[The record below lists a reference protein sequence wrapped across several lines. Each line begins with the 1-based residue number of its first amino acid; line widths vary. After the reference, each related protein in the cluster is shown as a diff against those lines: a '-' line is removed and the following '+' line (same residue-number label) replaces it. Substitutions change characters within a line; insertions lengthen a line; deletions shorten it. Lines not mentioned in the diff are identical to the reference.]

1 MLKSSLKK
9 NWLNRVN
16 DINAL
21 IMNKPD
27 QVVYINEDK
36 CRNSYSCVRVC
47 PVNALEV
54 RSERKHPIIIADRCI
69 GCGLCFLS
77 CSPKAIEYSSS
88 LGKVK
93 DLLQSGRKTAA
104 MVDPSIASE
113 FDDITDYR
121 KFVGMIRKLGFDYV
135 HEVSF
140 GVDLVAYSYKK
151 LFEESSGKYYIT
163 SNCPS
168 IVEMIEK
175 YHPTLVPNLSPIVSP
190 MVATALVTRDL
201 YGDEVANVFIG
212 PCIDIKSEA
221 KLYNDKKLVEAVL
234 TFIEIR
240 QLFEEHGI
248 QEKGVKMAE
257 FDPPFGNWGALY
269 PYPAGILQAAGIKRD
284 IVSSH
289 VITASGAEDVKEAIK
304 DFDHHIDTIRHHFNL
319 FFCPGCMLGPGMNK
333 HDERFRRRSLVKQYA
348 ERRVEVLDKKQWEK
362 DMKRWSELDL
372 SRTFAVNDQRIP
384 EPSEEA
390 VNEVMKIIGKEHRAD
405 ELNCNACGYGSCRE
419 FASTVAK
426 GLAVPEMCHTYNLR
440 NKQEYIETLRQTNK
454 KLSET
459 KKALKESEEQ
469 AMREKDTAQDASETM
484 NSMLNKLPN
493 GVVIVDNDLK
503 ILHSNES
510 FLNIIGE
517 DARTIAEIIPGLRGA
532 DLKTLLPFNVYN
544 IFSFVLRENESV
556 ISRDVQLED
565 RMFNISIFPIRQNRI
580 AGAVIRDLFS
590 PEVQREEVITRVSDV
605 IDKNLEMVQKIG
617 FLLGEGASDTEK
629 MLNSIVESFR
639 QKKIE
644 PGK

>member
-1 MLKSSLKK
+1 MK
-9 NWLNRVN
+9 
-16 DINAL
+16 I
-21 IMNKPD
+21 PD
-27 QVVYINEDK
+27 QVIYINEEK

-47 PVNALEV
+47 PVNAIEV
-54 RSERKHPIIIADRCI
+54 RPERAHPVIIADRCI
-69 GCGLCFLS
+69 GCGLCFLA
-77 CSPKAIEYSSS
+77 CSPRAIEFSDSRS
-88 LGKVK
+88 RVRQI
-93 DLLQSGRKTAA
+93 LQSGRPTAA
-104 MVDPSIASE
+104 LIAPSIASE

-121 KFVGMIRKLGFDYV
+121 KFVGMIRSLGFTYV

-140 GVDLVAYSYKK
+140 GVDLVAYAYRR

-175 YHPTLVPNLSPIVSP
+175 YHPHLVPNLAPLVSP
-190 MVATALVTRDL
+190 MVATAMVTRDL
-201 YGDEVANVFIG
+201 YGEDVANVFIG
-212 PCIDIKSEA
+212 PCIDIKDEA
-221 KLYNDKKLVEAVL
+221 SLYSDRNLVEAVL

-240 QLFEEHGI
+240 QMFEENEI
-248 QEKGVKMAE
+248 QEKTVKMAE

-284 IVSSH
+284 LVSSQ
-289 VITASGAEDVKEAIK
+289 VITASGSEDVKEAIN

-319 FFCPGCMLGPGMNK
+319 FFCPGCMLGPGMIR

-348 ERRVEVLDKKQWEK
+348 EKRVESLDKKQWQK
-362 DMKRWSELDL
+362 DMERWSGLDL
-372 SRTFAVNDQRIP
+372 TRRFTANDQRIP
-384 EPSEEA
+384 EPSPEA
-390 VNEVMKIIGKEHRAD
+390 VIEVMKIIGKDNRAE

-419 FASTVAK
+419 FAATVAK

-469 AMREKDTAQDASETM
+469 AMREKDAAQDASDTM

-493 GVVIVDNDLK
+493 GVVIVDNELK
-503 ILHSNES
+503 ILQSNAR
-510 FLNIIGE
+510 FLEIIGE
-517 DARTIAEIIPGLRGA
+517 DAKAIAEIIPGLRGA

-617 FLLGEGASDTEK
+617 FLLGEGASETEK

-639 QKKIE
+639 QKKNAT
-644 PGK
+644 GK

>member
-1 MLKSSLKK
+1 M
-9 NWLNRVN
+9 R
-16 DINAL
+16 I
-21 IMNKPD
+21 PD
-27 QVVYINEDK
+27 QVIYINEDK

-47 PVNALEV
+47 PVNAIDV
-54 RSERKHPIIIADRCI
+54 KPERAHPVVMADRCI
-69 GCGLCFLS
+69 GCGLCFMA
-77 CSPKAIEYSSS
+77 CSPGAIGFRDSRSQ
-88 LGKVK
+88 VK
-93 DLLQSGRKTAA
+93 QILQSGRRTAA
-104 MVDPSIASE
+104 LIAPSIASE

-121 KFVGMIRKLGFDYV
+121 KFVGMIRSLGFTYV

-140 GVDLVAYSYKK
+140 GVDLVAYAYRK

-175 YHPTLVPNLSPIVSP
+175 YNPHLVPNLAPLVSP
-190 MVATALVTRDL
+190 MTATALVTRDL
-201 YGDEVANVFIG
+201 YGEDVANVFIG
-212 PCIDIKSEA
+212 PCIDVKAEA
-221 KLYNDKKLVEAVL
+221 ARYNDRNLVEAVL

-240 QLFEEHGI
+240 QLFDEYEI
-248 QEKGVKMAE
+248 QEKTVKMAE
-257 FDPPFGNWGALY
+257 FDPPYGNWGALY

-284 IVSSH
+284 LVSSQ
-289 VITASGAEDVKEAIK
+289 VITASGSEDVKEAIS

-319 FFCPGCMLGPGMNK
+319 FFCPGCMLGPGMIR

-348 ERRVEVLDKKQWEK
+348 EKRVDALDKVQWQK
-362 DMKRWSELDL
+362 DMERWSKLDL
-372 SRTFAVNDQRIP
+372 STQFKVNDQRIP
-384 EPSEEA
+384 EPTPEA
-390 VNEVMKIIGKEHRAD
+390 IKEVMKIIGKDSRTE

-459 KKALKESEEQ
+459 KKALKDSEEQ
-469 AMREKDTAQDASETM
+469 AMREKDAAQDASDTM

-493 GVVIVDNDLK
+493 GVVIVDNELK
-503 ILHSNES
+503 ILQSNER
-510 FLNIIGE
+510 FLEIIGE
-517 DARTIAEIIPGLRGA
+517 DAKAIAEIIPGLRGA
-532 DLKTLLPFNVYN
+532 DLKTLLPFTVYN

-565 RMFNISIFPIRQNRI
+565 HMFNISIFPIRQNRI

-590 PEVQREEVITRVSDV
+590 PEVQREEVINRVSDV

-617 FLLGEGASDTEK
+617 FLLGEGASETEK

-639 QKKIE
+639 QKKNAT
-644 PGK
+644 GK

>member
-1 MLKSSLKK
+1 MK
-9 NWLNRVN
+9 
-16 DINAL
+16 I
-21 IMNKPD
+21 PD
-27 QVVYINEDK
+27 QVIYINEDK
-36 CRNSYSCVRVC
+36 CRNSYSCVRAC
-47 PVNALEV
+47 PVNAIEV
-54 RSERKHPIIIADRCI
+54 KPERAHPVIIADRCI
-69 GCGLCFLS
+69 GCGLCYLA
-77 CSPKAIEYSSS
+77 CSPGAIEFMDS
-88 LGKVK
+88 KARVK
-93 DLLQSGRKTAA
+93 EILQSGRPAA
-104 MVDPSIASE
+104 ALVAPSIASE

-121 KFVGMIRKLGFDYV
+121 KFVAMIRKLGFTHV

-140 GVDLVAYSYKK
+140 GVDLVAYAYKK

-163 SNCPS
+163 ANCPS

-175 YHPTLVPNLSPIVSP
+175 YHPHLVPNLAPLVSP
-190 MVATALVTRDL
+190 TIATAMVTRDL
-201 YGDEVANVFIG
+201 YGEEVANVFIG
-212 PCIDIKSEA
+212 PCIDIKAEA
-221 KLYNDKKLVEAVL
+221 DLYSDRNLVEGVL

-240 QLFEEHGI
+240 QLFEENNI
-248 QEKGVKMAE
+248 QEKTVKMSE

-284 IVSSH
+284 LVSSH
-289 VITASGAEDVKEAIK
+289 VITASGAEDVKEAIN

-319 FFCPGCMLGPGMNK
+319 FFCPGCMLGPGMIR
-333 HDERFRRRSLVKQYA
+333 HDERYRRRSLVKQYA
-348 ERRVEVLDKKQWEK
+348 EKRVEALDKKQWQK
-362 DMKRWSELDL
+362 DMDRWSKLDL
-372 SRTFAVNDQRIP
+372 TRTFRANDQRIP
-384 EPSEEA
+384 EPSPESIG
-390 VNEVMKIIGKEHRAD
+390 EVLKIIGKDNRSE

-440 NKQEYIETLRQTNK
+440 NKQEYIETLRQTNR

-469 AMREKDTAQDASETM
+469 AMREKDAAQDASDTM

-493 GVVIVDNDLK
+493 GVVIVDNELK
-503 ILHSNES
+503 ILHSNER
-510 FLNIIGE
+510 FLEIIGE
-517 DARTIAEIIPGLRGA
+517 DAKAIAEIIPGLRGA
-532 DLKTLLPFNVYN
+532 DLKTLMPFNVYN

-565 RMFNISIFPIRQNRI
+565 RMFNVSIFPIRQNRI

-590 PEVQREEVITRVSDV
+590 PEVQREEVISRVSDV
-605 IDKNLEMVQKIG
+605 IDKNLDMVQKIG
-617 FLLGEGASDTEK
+617 FLLGEGASETEK

-639 QKKIE
+639 QKKNE

>member
-1 MLKSSLKK
+1 
-9 NWLNRVN
+9 
-16 DINAL
+16 
-21 IMNKPD
+21 MNGPG
-27 QVVYINEDK
+27 QIIYIAGDK
-36 CRNSYSCVRVC
+36 CRNSYSCVRAC
-47 PVNALEV
+47 PVNAIEV
-54 RSERKHPIIIADRCI
+54 RPERRNPLIIADRCV

-77 CSPKAIEYSSS
+77 CSPKAIEYYSSVP
-88 LGKVK
+88 GVRE
-93 DLLQSGRKTAA
+93 LLKSGRKTAA
-104 MVDPSIASE
+104 LIDPSIASE

-121 KFVGMIRKLGFDYV
+121 KFVGMIRRLGFDYV

-140 GVDLVAYSYKK
+140 GVDLVAYAYKK
-151 LFEESSGKYYIT
+151 LFEVSGGKYYIT
-163 SNCPS
+163 SNCPV

-175 YHPTLVPNLSPIVSP
+175 YHPTLVSNLAPLVSP
-190 MVATALVTRDL
+190 MVATAMVAHDL
-201 YGDEVANVFIG
+201 HGPDVANVFIG
-212 PCIDIKSEA
+212 PCIDTKAEA
-221 KLYNDKKLVEAVL
+221 RLYAGQNLVEAVL

-240 QLFEEHGI
+240 QLFEENGI

-289 VITASGAEDVKEAIK
+289 VITASGREDVREAIT

-319 FFCPGCMLGPGMNK
+319 FFCQGCMLGPGMVR

-348 ERRVEVLDKKQWEK
+348 EKRVESLDKKQWSR
-362 DMKRWSELDL
+362 DMERWSSLDL
-372 SRTFAVNDQRIP
+372 SRTFTPNDQRIP

-390 VNEVMKIIGKEHRAD
+390 VNEVMKIIGKESRSE

-419 FASTVAK
+419 FAVTVAK
-426 GLAVPEMCHTYNLR
+426 GLAVPEMCYTYNLR
-440 NKQEYIETLRQTNK
+440 NKQEYIETLRQTNR

-459 KKALKESEEQ
+459 KRALKESEEQ
-469 AMREKDTAQDASETM
+469 AMREKDAAQDASETM

-510 FLNIIGE
+510 FIDIIGE
-517 DARTIAEIIPGLRGA
+517 DARAIAEIIPGLKGA

-590 PEVQREEVITRVSDV
+590 PEIQREEVISRVSDV

-617 FLLGEGASDTEK
+617 FLLGEGASETEQ

-639 QKKIE
+639 RKK
-644 PGK
+644 GNTGNQA

>member
-1 MLKSSLKK
+1 
-9 NWLNRVN
+9 
-16 DINAL
+16 
-21 IMNKPD
+21 MNIPD
-27 QVVYINEDK
+27 QVIYINEDK
-36 CRNSYSCVRVC
+36 CRNSYSCVRAC
-47 PVNALEV
+47 PVNAIEV
-54 RSERKHPIIIADRCI
+54 KPERRHPVIIADRCI

-77 CSPKAIEYSSS
+77 CSPKAIEFMDSRSR
-88 LGKVK
+88 VK
-93 DLLQSGRKTAA
+93 ELLNSGRKTAA
-104 MVDPSIASE
+104 LIAPSIASE

-121 KFVGMIRKLGFDYV
+121 KFVGMIRKLGFTYV

-140 GVDLVAYSYKK
+140 GVDLVAYAYKK

-163 SNCPS
+163 ANCPA

-175 YHPTLVPNLSPIVSP
+175 YHPHLVPNLAPLVSP
-190 MVATALVTRDL
+190 MVATAMVTRDL
-201 YGDEVANVFIG
+201 YGDDVANVFIG
-212 PCIDIKSEA
+212 PCIDIKAEA
-221 KLYNDKKLVEAVL
+221 TLYNDRRLVEAVL

-240 QLFEEHGI
+240 QLFVENEI
-248 QEKGVKMAE
+248 QEKTVKMAE

-284 IVSSH
+284 LVSSH
-289 VITASGAEDVKEAIK
+289 VITASGAEDVREAVN

-319 FFCPGCMLGPGMNK
+319 FFCPGCMLGPGMIR

-348 ERRVEVLDKKQWEK
+348 EKRVEALDKKEWQK
-362 DMKRWSELDL
+362 NMDRWSSLDL
-372 SRTFAVNDQRIP
+372 TRAFTVNDQRIP
-384 EPSEEA
+384 EPSPEA
-390 VNEVMKIIGKEHRAD
+390 VSEVMKIIGKERSTE

-469 AMREKDTAQDASETM
+469 AMREKDAAQDASDTM

-503 ILHSNES
+503 ILQSNER
-510 FLNIIGE
+510 FLEIIGE
-517 DARTIAEIIPGLRGA
+517 DAKAIAEIIPGLRGA

-639 QKKIE
+639 QKKNE

>member
-1 MLKSSLKK
+1 
-9 NWLNRVN
+9 
-16 DINAL
+16 
-21 IMNKPD
+21 MNIPD
-27 QVVYINEDK
+27 QVIYINEDK
-36 CRNSYSCVRVC
+36 CRNSYSCVRAC
-47 PVNALEV
+47 PVNAIEV
-54 RSERKHPIIIADRCI
+54 RPERRHPVIIADRCI
-69 GCGLCFLS
+69 GCGLCFLA
-77 CSPKAIEYSSS
+77 CSPKAIDYRDSITA
-88 LGKVK
+88 VK
-93 DLLQSGRKTAA
+93 ELLASGRKTAA
-104 MVDPSIASE
+104 LIAPSIASE

-121 KFVGMIRKLGFDYV
+121 KFVGMIRKLGFTYV

-140 GVDLVAYSYKK
+140 GVDLVAYAYKR

-175 YHPTLVPNLSPIVSP
+175 YHPHLVSNLAPLVSP

-201 YGDEVANVFIG
+201 YGAEVANVFIG
-212 PCIDIKSEA
+212 PCIDSKEET
-221 KLYNDKKLVEAVL
+221 KLYAGKKLIEGVL

-240 QLFEEHGI
+240 DLFEENGI

-284 IVSSH
+284 LVSSH
-289 VITASGAEDVKEAIK
+289 VITASGAEDVREAIN

-319 FFCPGCMLGPGMNK
+319 FFCPGCMLGPGMIR
-333 HDERFRRRSLVKQYA
+333 HDERFRRRSLGKQYA
-348 ERRVEVLDKKQWEK
+348 EKRVEALDKKQWQK
-362 DMKRWSELDL
+362 DMERWSSLDL
-372 SRTFAVNDQRIP
+372 TRTFRVNDQRIP
-384 EPSEEA
+384 EPSAEA
-390 VNEVMKIIGKEHRAD
+390 VNEVMKIIGKERST
-405 ELNCNACGYGSCRE
+405 EEINCNACGYGSCRE

-469 AMREKDTAQDASETM
+469 AMREKDAAQDASDTM

-493 GVVIVDNDLK
+493 GVVIVDNELK

-510 FLNIIGE
+510 FLDIIGE
-517 DARTIAEIIPGLRGA
+517 DAKAIAEIIPGLKGA

-565 RMFNISIFPIRQNRI
+565 RMFNVSIFPIRQNRI

-639 QKKIE
+639 QKKNE

>member
-1 MLKSSLKK
+1 M
-9 NWLNRVN
+9 R
-16 DINAL
+16 I
-21 IMNKPD
+21 PD
-27 QVVYINEDK
+27 QVIYINEDK

-47 PVNALEV
+47 PVNAIDV
-54 RSERKHPIIIADRCI
+54 KPERAHPVVMADRCI
-69 GCGLCFLS
+69 GCGLCFLA
-77 CSPKAIEYSSS
+77 CSPGAIGFRDSRSQ
-88 LGKVK
+88 VK
-93 DLLQSGRKTAA
+93 QILQSGRRTAA
-104 MVDPSIASE
+104 LIAPSIASE

-121 KFVGMIRKLGFDYV
+121 KFVGMIRSLGFTYV

-140 GVDLVAYSYKK
+140 GVDLVAYAYRK

-175 YHPTLVPNLSPIVSP
+175 YNPHLVPNLAPLVSP
-190 MVATALVTRDL
+190 MTATALVTRDL
-201 YGDEVANVFIG
+201 YGEDVANVFIG
-212 PCIDIKSEA
+212 PCIDVKAEA
-221 KLYNDKKLVEAVL
+221 ARYNDRNLVEAVL

-240 QLFEEHGI
+240 QLFDEYEI
-248 QEKGVKMAE
+248 QEKTVKMAE
-257 FDPPFGNWGALY
+257 FDPPYGNWGALY

-284 IVSSH
+284 LVSSQ
-289 VITASGAEDVKEAIK
+289 VITASGSEDVKEAIS

-319 FFCPGCMLGPGMNK
+319 FFCPGCMLGPGMIR

-348 ERRVEVLDKKQWEK
+348 EKRVDALDKVQWQK
-362 DMKRWSELDL
+362 DMERWSKLDL
-372 SRTFAVNDQRIP
+372 STQFKVNDQRIP
-384 EPSEEA
+384 EPTPEA
-390 VNEVMKIIGKEHRAD
+390 IKEVMKIIGKDSRTE

-459 KKALKESEEQ
+459 KKALKDSEEQ
-469 AMREKDTAQDASETM
+469 AMREKDAAQDASDTM

-493 GVVIVDNDLK
+493 GVVIVDNELK
-503 ILHSNES
+503 ILQSNER
-510 FLNIIGE
+510 FLEIIGE
-517 DARTIAEIIPGLRGA
+517 DAKAIAEIIPGLRGA
-532 DLKTLLPFNVYN
+532 DLKTLLPFTVYN

-565 RMFNISIFPIRQNRI
+565 HMFNISIFPIRQNRI

-590 PEVQREEVITRVSDV
+590 PEVQREEVINRVSDV

-617 FLLGEGASDTEK
+617 FLLGEGASETEK

-639 QKKIE
+639 QKKNAT
-644 PGK
+644 GK

>member
-1 MLKSSLKK
+1 MTMK
-9 NWLNRVN
+9 
-16 DINAL
+16 I
-21 IMNKPD
+21 PD
-27 QVVYINEDK
+27 QVVYIDDDR
-36 CRNSYSCVRVC
+36 CRNSYSCVRAC
-47 PVNALEV
+47 PVNAIEV
-54 RSERKHPIIIADRCI
+54 RPERAHPVIIADRCI
-69 GCGLCFLS
+69 GCGLCYLS
-77 CSPKAIEYSSS
+77 CSPSAIDYKNSIED
-88 LGKVK
+88 VR
-93 DLLQSGRKTAA
+93 DLLNSGRKTAA
-104 MVDPSIASE
+104 LVAPSIASE

-121 KFVGMIRKLGFDYV
+121 KFVGMIRKLGFTYV

-140 GVDLVAYSYKK
+140 GVDLVAFAYKK

-175 YHPTLVPNLSPIVSP
+175 YHPNLVPNLAPLVSP
-190 MVATALVTRDL
+190 MVASAMVTRDL
-201 YGDEVANVFIG
+201 YGEEVANVFIG
-212 PCIDIKSEA
+212 PCIDSKAEA
-221 KLYNDKKLVEAVL
+221 KLYDSNRLIEGVL

-240 QLFEEHGI
+240 KMFSENDIE
-248 QEKGVKMAE
+248 EKGVKMAE
-257 FDPPFGNWGALY
+257 FDPPYGNWGALY

-284 IVSSH
+284 LVSSH
-289 VITASGAEDVKEAIK
+289 VITASGAEDIREAIN

-319 FFCPGCMLGPGMNK
+319 FFCNGCMLGPGMIR

-348 ERRVEVLDKKQWEK
+348 EKRVETLDKKEWEK
-362 DMKRWSELDL
+362 NMKRWSALDL
-372 SRTFAVNDQRIP
+372 ARTFVPNDQRIP
-384 EPSEEA
+384 EPPTEA
-390 VNEVMKIIGKEHRAD
+390 VNEVMKIIGKENRSE

-440 NKQEYIETLRQTNK
+440 NKQEYIESLRQTNK

-459 KKALKESEEQ
+459 KKALKDSEEQ
-469 AMREKDTAQDASETM
+469 AMREKDAAQDASEMM

-493 GVVIVDNDLK
+493 GVVIVDNELK

-510 FLNIIGE
+510 FLDIIGE
-517 DARTIAEIIPGLRGA
+517 DARAIADIIPGLRGA

-556 ISRDVQLED
+556 ISRDVQLEE
-565 RMFNISIFPIRQNRI
+565 RMFNVSIFPIRQNRI

-617 FLLGEGASDTEK
+617 FLLGEGASETEK

-639 QKKIE
+639 QKKS
-644 PGK
+644 GDTR